1 VADGAPPLK
10 LPYNAGDDVYT
21 AADRFIAEH
30 GLPIS
35 YREQIVDFILQNA
48 GAAAPPPQA
57 TMMNADPFTGGG
69 AYVPSAAPAGLS
81 ATQPQSL
88 PPMLLYD
95 ADASKAPL
103 MKKKLGELAGG
114 TAISTV
120 VDEAVQRIADGTSL
134 QASDVEALHALAT
147 SLPSQ
152 VAFPAVDLLRLA
164 LAVAPTQVVDALYG
178 ESNGAALSLLA
189 CLSAQAATRSLGS
202 LVSSLK
208 CACNMHRSTSLKTH
222 LQADSDAALMQLL
235 SAFADGGGADSHEK
249 VSVRQAFAAL
259 VQNHAVAISAP
270 GADVRPDEV
279 LSQLFLHIAS
289 LSRDADGEV
298 VSRAKRAGQALV
310 NYSQSTRARSAASLV
325 GLDNL

>member
-1 VADGAPPLK
+1 
-10 LPYNAGDDVYT
+10 
-21 AADRFIAEH
+21 
-30 GLPIS
+30 
-35 YREQIVDFILQNA
+35 
-48 GAAAPPPQA
+48 
-57 TMMNADPFTGGG
+57 M
-69 AYVPSAAPAGLS
+69 
-81 ATQPQSL
+81 
-88 PPMLLYD
+88 
-95 ADASKAPL
+95 
-103 MKKKLGELAGG
+103 
-114 TAISTV
+114 
-120 VDEAVQRIADGTSL
+120 
-134 QASDVEALHALAT
+134 
-147 SLPSQ
+147 
-152 VAFPAVDLLRLA
+152 
-164 LAVAPTQVVDALYG
+164 APTHVVDALYG

-222 LQADSDAALMQLL
+222 LQADSDAALMQVL

-325 GLDNL
+325 GLDNM